1 MTTLSPD
8 QLGAWLRDHNQ
19 KVEQALV
26 RATRGAALR
35 SERTLVEAT
44 PADTGEARRG
54 WRVEF
59 HPDGAEIVNDAP
71 HMLVLEYGSRP
82 HRPPLL
88 PILRW
93 VMRVA
98 FDGQAIDSVEDAP
111 KEAVQMARAIVEQIA
126 KEGTE
131 PHRIVRGNSKE
142 LVRILKTTIKREIE
156 RMP

>member
-8 QLGAWLRDHNQ
+8 QLGAWLRKHNRQ
-19 KVEQALV
+19 VEEALV

-35 SERTLVEAT
+35 SERILVDAT

-54 WRVEF
+54 WRIEF
-59 HPDGAEIVNDAP
+59 HPDGTELVNDAP
-71 HMLVLEYGSRP
+71 HFFVLEHGSRP

-98 FDGQAIDSVEDAP
+98 FDGQVIDDVDDAP
-111 KEAVQMARAIVEQIA
+111 REAVQMARAIVEKIA
-126 KEGTE
+126 NEGTA
-131 PHRIVRGNSKE
+131 PHNIVRGNSGE
-142 LVRILKTTIKREIE
+142 LLRILRMTTKREIE
-156 RMP
+156 RLP